1 MPSSR
6 QGWRK
11 IGKNPTYLSCPF
23 PCCTQSSRGHADK
36 VRGDRM
42 RYKPPEGTLLTNERF
57 VRWQS
62 HTMAQLSSVLSLLS
76 GLSVAGLGF
85 LFSLLR
91 EKDFL
96 PAGGYALL
104 FLIALAAFFVASATG
119 IAAVI
124 ARLIDFR
131 LTARKVRQGDIEEPL
146 TFFGTDASGY
156 GKATWRLF
164 WVLVVSFSVA
174 VLLASVV
181 ISHIY
186 LEGIFNAVGF

>member
-1 MPSSR
+1 MPIR
-6 QGWRK
+6 FGV
-11 IGKNPTYLSCPF
+11 IEC
-23 PCCTQSSRGHADK
+23 
-36 VRGDRM
+36 VM
-42 RYKPPEGTLLTNERF
+42 KPPEGTLLTNERF
-57 VRWQS
+57 VRWQG
-62 HTMAQLSSVLSLLS
+62 HTMAQLSSALSLLS

-124 ARLIDFR
+124 TRLIDFR

-164 WVLVVSFSVA
+164 CALVVSFSVA

-186 LEGIFNAVGF
+186 LKGIFDAVGF